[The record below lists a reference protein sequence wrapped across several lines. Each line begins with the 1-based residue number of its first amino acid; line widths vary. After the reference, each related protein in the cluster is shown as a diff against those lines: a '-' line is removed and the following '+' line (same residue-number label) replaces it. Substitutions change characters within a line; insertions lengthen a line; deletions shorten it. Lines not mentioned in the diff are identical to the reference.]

1 MSWFDESGLDESKAI
16 SKLYSV
22 TIVTASIMVPVLL
35 LWRVVSNFRNLY
47 YMSHAEGA
55 WMTSAY
61 DFTQGVLYRPLFGPL
76 GYGGTRFFPL
86 YIVLTGSLSRIFGRL
101 EDSGMILSAASV
113 ALLACG
119 CFVLL
124 RRLDVSVLVSLGAAT
139 AILTA
144 ATTQEALVHTKG
156 DGLAA
161 MLNVWG
167 LALCMG
173 PHDTDKGKR
182 GWLYA
187 AAALFSLA
195 FAAKMTTVF
204 GVAAVVLAWAFG
216 RRTQD
221 ALQLCL
227 ATGIGFIAVLSA
239 MYFGS
244 GGRALEIFRVCAGGG
259 GSLIY
264 ALEAPYRIIGSALES
279 DPVMVIFLVPAVAFG
294 FSHFKKFPADILP
307 IYFVLVLAVTTVIFG
322 SPGTL
327 FNHLI
332 DLNVAAILLLAY
344 AASRNSAV
352 LEIGTGILAIG
363 LIVGC
368 VEVVAALRYDLG
380 RPSLRAEIHKVLE
393 KIPTDERP
401 ILAENSFVVL
411 QAGKSPYMLD
421 PFMFRV
427 ATSKYP
433 ALGSDLWQK
442 LSHQDFSAVVLER
455 DPETADGNN
464 WYKEVHFGQEFLQDL
479 EANYSFSYSVGN
491 RHVYLPKPRAGLIQ

>member
-1 MSWFDESGLDESKAI
+1 MSWIDESKAV

-22 TIVTASIMVPVLL
+22 TIVGASIMVPVLL
-35 LWRVVSNFRNLY
+35 LWRVVSNFRNLH

-61 DFTQGVLYRPLFGPL
+61 DFTHGVLYRPLFGPL

-86 YIVLTGSLSRIFGRL
+86 YIVVTGSLSRIFGRL
-101 EDSGMILSAASV
+101 EDSGMIISAASV
-113 ALLACG
+113 ILLACG
-119 CFVLL
+119 CFVFL
-124 RRLDVSVLVSLGAAT
+124 RRLGVSLLVSLGAAT
-139 AILTA
+139 AVLSA

-167 LALCMG
+167 LAFCVG
-173 PHDTDKGKR
+173 PKEKR
-182 GWLYA
+182 GWLYIA
-187 AAALFSLA
+187 AVLFSLA

-204 GVAAVVLAWAFG
+204 GVAAVVLAWAFSQ
-216 RRTQD
+216 RTKD
-221 ALQLCL
+221 ALQLSM
-227 ATGIGFIAVLSA
+227 ATAVGFAAILTA

-279 DPVMVIFLVPAVAFG
+279 DPVMVIFVIPAVAFG
-294 FSHFKKFPADILP
+294 LSHFKKFPTDILP

-380 RPSLRAEIHKVLE
+380 RPSLRAEIQKVLE
-393 KIPTDERP
+393 KIPADERP

-411 QAGKSPYMLD
+411 QSGKTPYMLD

-433 ALGSDLWQK
+433 ALGTDLWQK

-455 DPETADGNN
+455 DSETADGKN

-491 RHVYLPKPRAGLIQ
+491 RHVYLPKPHPGLNK

>member
-1 MSWFDESGLDESKAI
+1 MSRIDESKAV
-16 SKLYSV
+16 SQLYSV
-22 TIVTASIMVPVLL
+22 MIVAASITVPALL
-35 LWRVVSNFRNLY
+35 LWRVVLNFRNLY

-61 DFTQGVLYRPLFGPL
+61 DFTHRVLYRPLFGPL

-101 EDSGMILSAASV
+101 EDSGLILSAASV
-113 ALLACG
+113 ILLACG
-119 CFVLL
+119 CLVLL
-124 RRLDVSVLVSLGAAT
+124 RRLDVSLLVSLGAAT
-139 AILTA
+139 AVLSA

-167 LALCMG
+167 LALCVG
-173 PHDTDKGKR
+173 PNQKEKP
-182 GWLYA
+182 GWSYVA
-187 AAALFSLA
+187 AVLFSLA

-204 GVAAVVLAWAFG
+204 GVAAVLLAWVLG
-216 RRTQD
+216 HRIKE
-221 ALQLCL
+221 ALQLGL
-227 ATGIGFIAVLSA
+227 AAAVGHLVVVSA

-244 GGRALEIFRVCAGGG
+244 GGRALEIFRVCAAGG
-259 GSLIY
+259 GSLTY
-264 ALEAPYRIIGSALES
+264 ALEAPYRIVGSILDY
-279 DPVMVIFLVPAVAFG
+279 DPVMLVFLIPAAAFG
-294 FSHFKKFPADILP
+294 LTHFKKFPTDILP
-307 IYFVLVLAVTTVIFG
+307 IYFVAVLAVTTVIFG

-344 AASRNSAV
+344 SASRNSAV
-352 LEIGTGILAIG
+352 LEIGTGIIALG

-368 VEVVAALRYDLG
+368 VEVVSALRYDFE
-380 RPSLRAEIHKVLE
+380 RPSLRAEIQKVLE
-393 KIPTDERP
+393 KIPADDRP
-401 ILAENSFVVL
+401 VLAENSFVVL
-411 QAGKSPYMLD
+411 QSGKSPYMLD

-433 ALGSDLWQK
+433 ALGADLWQK
-442 LSHQDFSAVVLER
+442 LAHQDFSAVVLER
-455 DPETADGNN
+455 DAEGAAGEK
-464 WYKEVHFGQEFLQDL
+464 WYREVHFGGQFLQDL

-491 RHVYLPKPRAGLIQ
+491 RYVYIPKPNLGRNH

>member
-1 MSWFDESGLDESKAI
+1 MSWIDESKAV

-22 TIVTASIMVPVLL
+22 TIVAASIMVPVLL
-35 LWRVVSNFRNLY
+35 FWRVVNNFRNLY

-61 DFTQGVLYRPLFGPL
+61 DFTHGVLYRPLFGPL

-86 YIVLTGSLSRIFGRL
+86 YIVVTGSLSRIFGRL

-113 ALLACG
+113 VLLACG

-124 RRLDVSVLVSLGAAT
+124 RRLDVSLLVSLGAAT
-139 AILTA
+139 AVLTA

-167 LALCMG
+167 LAFCVG
-173 PHDTDKGKR
+173 PKEKR
-182 GWLYA
+182 GRLNVA
-187 AAALFSLA
+187 AAFFSLA

-204 GVAAVVLAWAFG
+204 GVAAVVLAWAFN
-216 RRTQD
+216 RRTKD

-227 ATGIGFIAVLSA
+227 ATAVGFVAILSA

-279 DPVMVIFLVPAVAFG
+279 DPVMVIFLIPAVAFG
-294 FSHFKKFPADILP
+294 LSHFKKFPTDILP

-332 DLNVAAILLLAY
+332 DLHVAAILLLAY
-344 AASRNSAV
+344 SASRNSAIT
-352 LEIGTGILAIG
+352 EIGTGMIALG
-363 LIVGC
+363 LMVGC
-368 VEVVAALRYDLG
+368 VEVVAALRYDLE
-380 RPSLRAEIHKVLE
+380 RPSLRAELQKVLE
-393 KIPTDERP
+393 KIPADGRP
-401 ILAENSFVVL
+401 VLAENSFVVL
-411 QAGKSPYMLD
+411 QSGKSPYMLD

-433 ALGSDLWQK
+433 ALGTDLWQN

-455 DPETADGNN
+455 DPETADGKN
-464 WYKEVHFGQEFLQDL
+464 WYREVHFGGEFLHDL
-479 EANYSFSYSVGN
+479 ESNYSFSYSVGN
-491 RHVYLPKPRAGLIQ
+491 RHVYLPKPIPGSNR

>member
-1 MSWFDESGLDESKAI
+1 MSWIDESKAL
-16 SKLYSV
+16 SRLYSV
-22 TIVTASIMVPVLL
+22 TIVGASIMVPLLL
-35 LWRVVSNFRNLY
+35 LWRVVINFRNLY

-61 DFTQGVLYRPLFGPL
+61 DFTHGVLYRPLFGPL

-86 YIVLTGSLSRIFGRL
+86 YIVVTGSLSRIFGRL

-113 ALLACG
+113 ILLAYG
-119 CFVLL
+119 CFVFL

-139 AILTA
+139 AVLSA

-167 LALCMG
+167 LAFCVG
-173 PHDTDKGKR
+173 PKEKR
-182 GWLYA
+182 GWLYIA
-187 AAALFSLA
+187 AVLFSLA

-204 GVAAVVLAWAFG
+204 GVAAVVLAWAFSQ
-216 RRTQD
+216 RTKD
-221 ALQLCL
+221 ALQLSM
-227 ATGIGFIAVLSA
+227 ATAVGFAAILTA

-279 DPVMVIFLVPAVAFG
+279 DPVMVIFVIPAVAFG
-294 FSHFKKFPADILP
+294 LSHFKKFPTDILP
-307 IYFVLVLAVTTVIFG
+307 IYFVLVLAVTSVTFG

-380 RPSLRAEIHKVLE
+380 RPSLRAEIQKVLE
-393 KIPTDERP
+393 KIPADERP

-411 QAGKSPYMLD
+411 QSGKTPYMLD

-433 ALGSDLWQK
+433 ALGTDLWQK

-455 DPETADGNN
+455 DSETADGKN

-491 RHVYLPKPRAGLIQ
+491 RHVYLPKPHPGLNK

>member
-1 MSWFDESGLDESKAI
+1 MSWIDESKAL
-16 SKLYSV
+16 SRLYSV
-22 TIVTASIMVPVLL
+22 TIVGASIMVPLLL
-35 LWRVVSNFRNLY
+35 LWRVVINFRNLY

-61 DFTQGVLYRPLFGPL
+61 DFTHGVLYRPLFGPL

-86 YIVLTGSLSRIFGRL
+86 YIVVTGSLSRIFGRL

-113 ALLACG
+113 ILLAYG
-119 CFVLL
+119 CFVFL

-139 AILTA
+139 AVLSA

-167 LALCMG
+167 LAFCVG
-173 PHDTDKGKR
+173 PKEKR
-182 GWLYA
+182 GWLYIA
-187 AAALFSLA
+187 AVLFSLA

-204 GVAAVVLAWAFG
+204 GVAAVVLAWAFSQ
-216 RRTQD
+216 RTKD
-221 ALQLCL
+221 ALQLSM
-227 ATGIGFIAVLSA
+227 ATAVGFAAILTA

-279 DPVMVIFLVPAVAFG
+279 DPVMVIFVIPAVAFG
-294 FSHFKKFPADILP
+294 LSHFKKFPTDILP

-380 RPSLRAEIHKVLE
+380 RPSLRAEIQKVLE
-393 KIPTDERP
+393 KIPADERP

-411 QAGKSPYMLD
+411 QSGKTPYMLD

-433 ALGSDLWQK
+433 ALGTDLWQK

-455 DPETADGNN
+455 DSETADGKN

-491 RHVYLPKPRAGLIQ
+491 RHVYLPKPHPGLNK